1 MKNILQICQD
11 VAAVACVQAPTTL
24 FGSDGQ
30 NDKIFLSVATDALN
44 GLLRYGD
51 WQELTKDGVLLTCE
65 NRSDYPIA
73 SFCPDFYQLL
83 NNTVYI
89 KDAAEKVIGAI
100 TPEQWQRDK
109 YFHNADGD
117 IKFKI
122 QNSMFRFL
130 TPPPPNIKI
139 VFQYRSAVIAYDGKI
154 FTEKTELS
162 ADTDIPVFDEYLV
175 KLAIRWRLQAR
186 NGQSYAEE
194 YAEYER
200 ECRKKLG
207 ASLATKDICLAGGDD
222 INKINDGV
230 IVYGKNKC

>member
-11 VAAVACVQAPTTL
+11 VAAVTCVQAPTTL
-24 FGSDGQ
+24 FEASGQ
-30 NDKIFLSVATDALN
+30 NEKIFLSVATDALN

-51 WQELTKDGVLLTCE
+51 WQELTKDGILLTSE
-65 NRSDYPIA
+65 GRTDYPIA
-73 SFCPDFYQLL
+73 SFCPDFFQLL

-89 KDAAEKVIGAI
+89 RDAAEKVIGAI

-109 YFHNADGD
+109 YFHNTNEN

-130 TPPPPNIKI
+130 TPPPANIKI
-139 VFQYRSAVIAYDGKI
+139 VFQYRSSVIAYDGKY

-186 NGQSYAEE
+186 NGQNYAEE

-207 ASLATKDICLAGGDD
+207 ASLATKDICLAG
-222 INKINDGV
+222 NENVNETNCGV
-230 IVYGKNKC
+230 IVYGKTKY